1 MDGWNTCFLGW
12 PIFRGYVSFREGMA
26 PTKIITYD
34 VSLET
39 SNAML
44 AKALSP
50 DFPILGGVASQ
61 YVPKKWGGDTQMM
74 RLCQVLLCRPVIF
87 L

>member
-1 MDGWNTCFLGW
+1 
-12 PIFRGYVSFREGMA
+12 MA

-39 SNAML
+39 SDAML

-50 DFPILGGVASQ
+50 DLLILGGVASQ
-61 YVPKKWGGDTQMM
+61 YVPKKWGGT
-74 RLCQVLLCRPVIF
+74 PK
-87 L
+87 

>member
-1 MDGWNTCFLGW
+1 
-12 PIFRGYVSFREGMA
+12 MA

-39 SNAML
+39 SDAML

-50 DFPILGGVASQ
+50 DLPILGGVASQ
-61 YVPKKWGGDTQMM
+61 YVLKNGVGTPK
-74 RLCQVLLCRPVIF
+74 
-87 L
+87 